1 MPWFRQTWAVTKYW
15 AVVNS
20 ASFIPPFLSPS
31 LPPSFI
37 SSSLPLSFFLSPS
50 FFLSLLYYMWVNR
63 SETTFSVSCVCMLS
77 CSSCVWLCAILR
89 TVACQTLLSMEF
101 FRQEHWSGLPFPPPG
116 DLPDPG
122 IEPTSLV
129 SPALQVGSLPLEP
142 PGKPSVFLRTEQMS
156 KYTNKSE
163 NHFFTTKDRIYIVE
177 RWKPVILKWN

>member
-1 MPWFRQTWAVTKYW
+1 
-15 AVVNS
+15 
-20 ASFIPPFLSPS
+20 
-31 LPPSFI
+31 
-37 SSSLPLSFFLSPS
+37 
-50 FFLSLLYYMWVNR
+50 
-63 SETTFSVSCVCMLS
+63 
-77 CSSCVWLCAILR
+77 
-89 TVACQTLLSMEF
+89 MEL
-101 FRQEHWSGLPFPPPG
+101 FRQEHWSGLPLPPPG

-156 KYTNKSE
+156 KYTNKSK